1 MSLSG
6 IQTAPLQVEKSA
18 CLNPTITNAVAPYP
32 GPFGAVPDSRGPTF
46 AIIQRDHRAFSDK
59 CAALRR
65 ARLGIIQAA
74 SYRRPITCRPS
85 PMTA

>member
-1 MSLSG
+1 MRLGG
-6 IQTAPLQVEKSA
+6 IQAAPLQVEKSA
-18 CLNPTITNAVAPYP
+18 CLNPTISNAIAPARP
-32 GPFGAVPDSRGPTF
+32 FAQGRTLCGPIF
-46 AIIQRDHRAFSDK
+46 AIIEPDYRAFLDK